1 MNIAEAIRVA
11 LSSLKSNKLRSAL
24 TMLGMVIGVCAVI
37 LLTAIGNGVQASITN
52 QFNSLGTNLVF
63 VVPGMTRTT
72 SGIAAQAGAVQTIT
86 YADARAI
93 ADPNNV
99 PSALLVSPE
108 AYSSGQ
114 FIHESQNTTGSIDGV
129 TPAFSELHDYRVRT
143 GDWIT
148 ADQVDGSANVV
159 IIGSAVAQSLFPEVN
174 PVGQQLRINTGTG
187 RSGSFLVIG
196 VGEPKGG
203 SSFNNPDSTV
213 YIPLTTLLNK
223 LSRQTA
229 ATGAQTVNLVAV
241 QALDAGSI
249 QSLEEELSRLLLLRH
264 HITDPAQ
271 ADFNITSLQDS
282 IKRLQQVTGVFTVFL
297 GAVAGIS
304 LLVGGIGIMNI
315 MIVSVTERTREIGI
329 RKAVGARRFDIMLQ
343 FLAEAVIV
351 SLLGGGGGILAG
363 LALATAGRSLQ
374 LGGNPVPVLITPQAV
389 ILAASISMLIGVFFG
404 IYPATRAA
412 RLTPVQALRYE

>member
-1 MNIAEAIRVA
+1 
-11 LSSLKSNKLRSAL
+11 
-24 TMLGMVIGVCAVI
+24 MLGMVIGVCAVI
-37 LLTAIGNGVQASITN
+37 LLTAIGNGVQASITS

-63 VVPGMTRTT
+63 VVPGTTRTA

-86 YADARAI
+86 YDDARAI
-93 ADPNNV
+93 ADPNSV

-129 TPAFSELHDYRVRT
+129 TPAYSELHDYRVRE

-148 ADQVDGSANVV
+148 QDQVDGSANVV
-159 IIGSAVAQSLFPEVN
+159 ILGSAVAQSLFPDSN
-174 PVGQQLRINTGTG
+174 PVGQQIRINTGTG
-187 RSGSFLVIG
+187 RSGAFLVIG
-196 VGEPKGG
+196 VGETKGG
-203 SSFNNPDSTV
+203 SSFNNPDSVV

-229 ATGAQTVNLVAV
+229 ATGAQTINLVAV
-241 QALDAGSI
+241 QAVDSEAI
-249 QSLEEELSRLLLLRH
+249 QSLQQELTRLLLLRH
-264 HITDPAQ
+264 HISDPTQ

-282 IKRLQQVTGVFTVFL
+282 IKRLQQVTGVFTIFL

-329 RKAVGARRFDIMLQ
+329 RKAVGARRSDILLQ
-343 FLAEAVIV
+343 FLAEAIIV
-351 SLLGGGGGILAG
+351 SLLGGVGGILLGVG
-363 LALATAGRSLQ
+363 LASVGRSLQ
-374 LGGNPVPVLITPQAV
+374 LGGGPLPVLITPGAV
-389 ILAASISMLIGVFFG
+389 ILAAGISILIGVFFG
-404 IYPATRAA
+404 FYPATRAA